1 MYTVRIVDCNLRC
14 QALSWSLTLESGGVS
29 DVLVRSSHSQL
40 RRGLCDTLR
49 LLLSPR
55 NSTSPPVRSRPAE
68 LFMFSPDY
76 YRTVPVACFVFCA
89 PLLVQRIDWRR
100 GAEMAVRKVLTH
112 PPSIERAPMRGTS
125 RQLAVFPRPL
135 PSLAKAR

>member
-1 MYTVRIVDCNLRC
+1 
-14 QALSWSLTLESGGVS
+14 
-29 DVLVRSSHSQL
+29 
-40 RRGLCDTLR
+40 
-49 LLLSPR
+49 
-55 NSTSPPVRSRPAE
+55 
-68 LFMFSPDY
+68 MFSPDY